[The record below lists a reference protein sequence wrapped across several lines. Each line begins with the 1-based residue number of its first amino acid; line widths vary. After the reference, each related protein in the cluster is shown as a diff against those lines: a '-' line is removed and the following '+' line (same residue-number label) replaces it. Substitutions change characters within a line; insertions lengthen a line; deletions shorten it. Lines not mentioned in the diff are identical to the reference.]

1 MESLVSCL
9 GAGGGEGDQAGQQG
23 EGGGEE
29 VEKLAQQIATLEV
42 EDTCSHVCSKYPE
55 TMQFSI

>member
-1 MESLVSCL
+1 MSCL

-23 EGGGEE
+23 EGGGGE

-42 EDTCSHVCSKYPE
+42 GQLFTCLLK
-55 TMQFSI
+55 IL

>member
-9 GAGGGEGDQAGQQG
+9 GAGGGEGDKAGQQG
-23 EGGGEE
+23 GE

-42 EDTCSHVCSKYPE
+42 GHLLTCLVK
-55 TMQFSI
+55 IL

>member
-23 EGGGEE
+23 GGGGGE
-29 VEKLAQQIATLEV
+29 VEKLAQQIATLDV
-42 EDTCSHVCSKYPE
+42 GHLFTCLLKIP
-55 TMQFSI
+55 